1 MKIEKALLRKRR
13 RDRARFK
20 RAHKGRN
27 PRDRHMKPSTEPKIV
42 THEPCVAWKLGDRA
56 NQPEV

>member
-13 RDRARFK
+13 RDRKRFK

-27 PRDRHMKPSTEPKIV
+27 PRDRHMKPSADPEYGGPKPLD
-42 THEPCVAWKLGDRA
+42 HWKLGDRSA
-56 NQPEV
+56 